1 MTTELQRLIDGLG
14 RRLQRNI
21 TVDDWRL
28 RQLAFSSHEF
38 GGVDRLRELSIL
50 KREVPSGAADW
61 TFGAGAKTADG
72 PFRPPIAPEIGATM
86 QRLCV
91 PIRQEGV
98 LLGFVWILEG
108 DDPLT
113 DPETEAVLAALD
125 TIAIAIQRDQL
136 AHELHKSRSRGLLR
150 DLVATDDPRA
160 REHAAAE
167 LIDAD
172 LFVASEPVVAVVV
185 TLHPGEPALLDGER
199 NVLDGWLER
208 IGARLLDR
216 RHVSLIRRDHGLMLV
231 SDKDPLV
238 SGAAKQS
245 LLAELVGN
253 LSRDLTGVEPVVG
266 IGEPVDDLRDF
277 YRSYQQAA
285 HAARVTRLAD
295 GFGQVTSFDRLGVY
309 GLLSRIPPEEL
320 TVHALPPGLRRLLEA
335 GVKGEQLADTLEA
348 FLEHAGDVQAAAEK
362 LFIHRTTLYYRL
374 QRIEEYTGAQL
385 ALGEDRL
392 ALHLGLKIARLIGL
406 RHD

>member
-1 MTTELQRLIDGLG
+1 MATELQRLIDGLG

-21 TVDDWRL
+21 SVDDWRL
-28 RQLAFSSHEF
+28 HQLAFSSHEY
-38 GGVDRLRELSIL
+38 GAVDRLREQSIL
-50 KREVPSGAADW
+50 KRDVPNGAADW
-61 TFGAGAKTADG
+61 TFGAGAKTAQG
-72 PFRPPIAPEIGATM
+72 PFRPPVAPEIGATM

-91 PIRQEGV
+91 PIRHEGV
-98 LLGFVWILEG
+98 LLGFVWVLEG

-113 DPETEAVLAALD
+113 DQEVEAVLAALD
-125 TIAIAIQRDQL
+125 TIAIVIQRDQL
-136 AHELHKSRSRGLLR
+136 THELHKSRARGLLR
-150 DLVATDDPRA
+150 DLVAPDDARA

-172 LFVASEPVVAVVV
+172 LFVASEPVIAVVV

-199 NVLDGWLER
+199 NVLEGWLER

-216 RHVSLIRRDHGLMLV
+216 RHVSLIRRDHGLMLL
-231 SDKDPLV
+231 SEKDPLI
-238 SGAAKQS
+238 SGPAKLS
-245 LLAELVGN
+245 LLEELLAN
-253 LSRDLTGVEPVVG
+253 LGRDLSGIDPAAGV
-266 IGEPVDDLRDF
+266 GEPVRDLRDF
-277 YRSYQQAA
+277 YRSYQQAES
-285 HAARVTRLAD
+285 AARVSRLGD
-295 GFGQVTSFDRLGVY
+295 EFGRVTPFDRLGVY
-309 GLLSRIPPEEL
+309 GLLSHIPPEEL

-335 GVKGEQLADTLEA
+335 GAKGEQLADTLEA

-406 RHD
+406 RRD